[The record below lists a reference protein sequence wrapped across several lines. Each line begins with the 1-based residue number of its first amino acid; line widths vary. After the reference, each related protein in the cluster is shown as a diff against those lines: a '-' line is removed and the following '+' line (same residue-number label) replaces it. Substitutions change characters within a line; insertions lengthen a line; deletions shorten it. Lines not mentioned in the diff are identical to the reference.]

1 MAIQRELVAGVMIA
15 TCSILHQHQRIPL
28 TNSTSPQCPTI
39 NYSTILPRIC
49 PCSSGSCSSHACMP
63 SFILKIYII
72 PCILE
77 HRNSTVQAYFPKT
90 SIYLNHHCDG
100 MQAGSYLC
108 RVPRGGI
115 EWSILDP
122 SGRVK
127 GPTIQPDS
135 HRFNT
140 MWGKSKYSVEKL
152 KKKFFWKRILGTK
165 SAETLN
171 LK

>member
-1 MAIQRELVAGVMIA
+1 M
-15 TCSILHQHQRIPL
+15 PY
-28 TNSTSPQCPTI
+28 N
-39 NYSTILPRIC
+39 NYYSTILPRIC
-49 PCSSGSCSSHACMP
+49 PCYKCTRIMFITCMYAIFYFKDIIIALY
-63 SFILKIYII
+63 SFVII

-90 SIYLNHHCDG
+90 SIYLSHHCDG

-108 RVPRGGI
+108 CVPWGGI

-122 SGRVK
+122 SGRGK

-152 KKKFFWKRILGTK
+152 KKKKFFWKRILGTK

-171 LK
+171 LR